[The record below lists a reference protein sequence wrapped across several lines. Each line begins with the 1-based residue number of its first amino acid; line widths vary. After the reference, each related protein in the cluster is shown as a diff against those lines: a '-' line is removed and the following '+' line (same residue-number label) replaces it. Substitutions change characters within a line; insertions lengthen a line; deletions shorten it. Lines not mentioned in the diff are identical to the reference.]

1 MVLAEGENR
10 INWQFFVES
19 FQRQYLGEA
28 QLSGKVQ
35 EFMYLKQGKMT
46 VTEYVAKFNELARF
60 ALFIVPT
67 NEARKKKFMLG
78 LKVDVAKQI
87 DSGRH
92 GPETYADA
100 IQRALRNESW
110 DRHVPQPPDLLPQCR
125 DLLIPPLDAA
135 LQLPDQ
141 VVPAAQQLQ
150 LAHALVR
157 TLATCLRRAPRRER
171 AR

>member
-1 MVLAEGENR
+1 MVLAEGKNR

-60 ALFIVPT
+60 APFIVPT
-67 NEARKKKFMLG
+67 DEARKRKFMLG

-87 DSGRH
+87 DSGSH

-100 IQRALRNESW
+100 VQRALRNESW
-110 DRHVPQPPDLLPQCR
+110 DRGEPRMAPIR
-125 DLLIPPLDAA
+125 EERAA
-135 LQLPDQ
+135 
-141 VVPAAQQLQ
+141 VPADRS
-150 LAHALVR
+150 LASGTKRSFGASAGSSR
-157 TLATCLRRAPRRER
+157 NSERRNF
-171 AR
+171 